1 MESSHLSSSRL
12 DIFLKKPFSA
22 ILSLAVPIL
31 LGMGIHTLYN
41 LADMYFIGKLGG
53 QEIAAVAFNMPIFF
67 LILGLTMGLGS
78 GVTASVARYIGQKD
92 KIKADRCAEHAII
105 IAFFISIIF
114 TSLGLI
120 FGRSI
125 LIILGAKDFILTQAW
140 DYLFFITLGLPF
152 MVFSAFFRSVL
163 AGEGDMK
170 FPMIVAGLGTILN
183 IILDPIFIFDLK
195 DYGGFGLNLGVRGA
209 ALATVVSQSFTFT
222 IFVFILFVKK
232 YSYINYNFKK
242 FKPSKLIFMDIV
254 KVGVPASLSMV
265 IMAFGQAVFNK
276 ILILY
281 SAQTVA
287 AYQVA
292 GRIDMLIFLPIFAI
306 AGAMTTLVGMFYG
319 ANKIKELNYI
329 IKYGLVSS
337 FIITIFSSAFIY
349 KYAHKLSSF
358 FTNDKQVI
366 DVSVGFLQLLCY
378 IYPFIAIAITSGRIM
393 QGLGKGIPVLL
404 ITLVRVVVISAP
416 LGLYFTY
423 ILNKPVEWNWYA
435 MMISAFLAFI
445 LAISW
450 VRYELM
456 KINLNKESIAI

>member
-1 MESSHLSSSRL
+1 MSLSRL
-12 DIFLKKPFSA
+12 EIFLKKPFSA
-22 ILSLAVPIL
+22 ILSLAVPIM

-67 LILGLTMGLGS
+67 LMLGLTMGLGS

-92 KIKADRCAEHAII
+92 KVKADHCAEHAII

-114 TSLGLI
+114 TTLGLI
-120 FGRSI
+120 FGNII
-125 LIILGAKDFILTQAW
+125 LISLGAKDFILAQAW
-140 DYLFFITLGLPF
+140 DYLFYITLGLPF

-183 IILDPIFIFDLK
+183 ILLDPIFIFDLK
-195 DYGGFGLNLGVRGA
+195 DYGGFGLNLGVKGA
-209 ALATVVSQSFTFT
+209 ALATVVSQLFTFT
-222 IFVFILFVKK
+222 IFVFMLFVKK

-265 IMAFGQAVFNK
+265 IMALGQAVFNK
-276 ILILY
+276 ILIHY
-281 SAQTVA
+281 SPQTVA

-337 FIITIFSSAFIY
+337 FIITIFSSAVIY
-349 KYAHKLSSF
+349 KFAHKLSSF
-358 FTNDKQVI
+358 FTNDRQVI
-366 DVSVGFLQLLCY
+366 DVSVGFLQLLCF

-393 QGLGKGIPVLL
+393 QGLGKGVPVLL

-435 MMISAFLAFI
+435 MMISAILAFI
-445 LAISW
+445 LATSW
-450 VRYELM
+450 VRYELK

>member
-1 MESSHLSSSRL
+1 MESSHLISSRL

-92 KIKADRCAEHAII
+92 KIKADHCAEHAII
-105 IAFFISIIF
+105 IAFFISFIF
-114 TSLGLI
+114 TTLGLI
-120 FGRSI
+120 FGKSI
-125 LIILGAKDFILTQAW
+125 LIFLGAKDFILIQAW
-140 DYLFFITLGLPF
+140 DYLFYITLGLPF
-152 MVFSAFFRSVL
+152 MVFSVFFRSVL

-170 FPMIVAGLGTILN
+170 FPMLVAGLGTILN

-195 DYGGFGLNLGVRGA
+195 DYGGFGLNLGVKGA
-209 ALATVVSQSFTFT
+209 ALATVVSQLFTFT
-222 IFVFILFVKK
+222 IFVFMLFVKK
-232 YSYINYNFKK
+232 YSYINFNIKK
-242 FKPSKLIFMDIV
+242 FKPLKLIFMDIV

-265 IMAFGQAVFNK
+265 IMALGQAVFNK

-319 ANKIKELNYI
+319 ANKIKELIYI
-329 IKYGLVSS
+329 VKYGLVSS
-337 FIITIFSSAFIY
+337 FIITIFSSAVIY
-349 KYAHKLSSF
+349 KFAHKLSSF
-358 FTNDKQVI
+358 FTNDRQVI
-366 DVSVGFLQLLCY
+366 DVSVGFLQLLCL

-435 MMISAFLAFI
+435 MMISAVLAFI

-450 VRYELM
+450 VRYELK

>member
-1 MESSHLSSSRL
+1 MDSPHSSSSRL
-12 DIFLKKPFSA
+12 DLFLKKPFSA
-22 ILSLAVPIL
+22 ILSLAVPIM
-31 LGMGIHTLYN
+31 LGMGIHTFYN

-53 QEIAAVAFNMPIFF
+53 QEIAAIAFNMPIFF

-92 KIKADRCAEHAII
+92 KIKADHCAEHAII
-105 IAFFISIIF
+105 IAYFISITF
-114 TSLGLI
+114 TALGLI
-120 FGRSI
+120 FGKSI
-125 LIILGAKDFILTQAW
+125 LIFLGAKDFILIQAW
-140 DYLFFITLGLPF
+140 DYLFYITLGLPF

-195 DYGGFGLNLGVRGA
+195 DYGGFGLNLGVKGA
-209 ALATVVSQSFTFT
+209 ALATVVSQLFTFT
-222 IFVFILFVKK
+222 IFVFMLFVKK
-232 YSYINYNFKK
+232 YSYITYNIKK
-242 FKPSKLIFMDIV
+242 FKPSKLIFMNIV

-265 IMAFGQAVFNK
+265 IMALGQAVFNK
-276 ILILY
+276 ILIFY
-281 SAQTVA
+281 SPQTVA

-319 ANKIKELNYI
+319 ANKIKELIYI
-329 IKYGLVSS
+329 VKYGLVSS
-337 FIITIFSSAFIY
+337 FIVTIFSSAVIY
-349 KYAHKLSSF
+349 KFAHKLSSF
-358 FTNDKQVI
+358 FTNDRQVI
-366 DVSVGFLQLLCY
+366 DVSVGFLQLLCF

-393 QGLGKGIPVLL
+393 QGLGKGIPVLF

-423 ILNKPVEWNWYA
+423 TLNKPVEWNWYA
-435 MMISAFLAFI
+435 MMISAILAFI

-450 VRYELM
+450 VRYELK
-456 KINLNKESIAI
+456 KINLNKERIAV

>member
-12 DIFLKKPFSA
+12 DIFLKRPFSA
-22 ILSLAVPIL
+22 ILSLAVPIM

-92 KIKADRCAEHAII
+92 KIKADHCAEHAII

-114 TSLGLI
+114 TALGLI
-120 FGRSI
+120 FGKSI
-125 LIILGAKDFILTQAW
+125 LIFLGAKDLILTQAW
-140 DYLFFITLGLPF
+140 DYLFYITLGLPF

-195 DYGGFGLNLGVRGA
+195 DYGGFGLNLGVKGA
-209 ALATVVSQSFTFT
+209 ALATVVSQLFTFT
-222 IFVFILFVKK
+222 TFVFMLFVKK
-232 YSYINYNFKK
+232 YSYVNYNIKR

-265 IMAFGQAVFNK
+265 IMALGQAVFNK
-276 ILILY
+276 ILIFY

-337 FIITIFSSAFIY
+337 FIITIFSSAVIY
-349 KYAHKLSSF
+349 KFAYKLSSF
-358 FTNDKQVI
+358 FTNDRQVI

-435 MMISAFLAFI
+435 MMISAILAFI

-450 VRYELM
+450 VRYELK
-456 KINLNKESIAI
+456 KINFNKKSIAI